1 MIPGMGGMDPKQMA
15 KMMKQM
21 GIDTSTINAKKV
33 IIELEEKTLEIAN
46 PQVVKVSMQG
56 QDTFQVS
63 GTITEVAK
71 ISAEDVKMVAEQAGV
86 PEDEAKKALEGAGG
100 DIAQA
105 ILNLQ
110 NENTE

>member
-1 MIPGMGGMDPKQMA
+1 MDPKQMA

-21 GIDTSTINAKKV
+21 GIDTSTLNAKKV
-33 IIELEEKTLEIAN
+33 IIELEEKTLEILN

-63 GTITEVAK
+63 GAYTEISK
-71 ISAEDVKMVAEQAGV
+71 ISEEDVKMVAEQASV
-86 PEDEAKKALEGAGG
+86 SQEDAKKALEEAGG

-105 ILNLQ
+105 ILKLQ
-110 NENTE
+110 KE

>member
-21 GIDTSTINAKKV
+21 GIDTTTINAKKV

-63 GTITEVAK
+63 GEYKEISK
-71 ISAEDVKMVAEQAGV
+71 ISEEDVKMVASSSGAS
-86 PEDEAKKALEGAGG
+86 EDEAKKALEESGG

-105 ILNLQ
+105 ILKLQ
-110 NENTE
+110 KE